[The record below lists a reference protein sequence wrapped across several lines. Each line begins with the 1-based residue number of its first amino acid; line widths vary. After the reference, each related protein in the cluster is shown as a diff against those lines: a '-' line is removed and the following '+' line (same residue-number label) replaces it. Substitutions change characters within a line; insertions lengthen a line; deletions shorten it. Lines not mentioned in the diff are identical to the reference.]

1 MILFIQRATH
11 STKDRTH
18 IGGHRMDK
26 IINVNVIDLHL
37 KGSNKDAVMEY
48 MADLINQD
56 GRLINKEEYIKS
68 VTERE
73 ATFTT
78 GIGFGVAIPHGKSD
92 AVKVP
97 TVAFGKCKEGLD
109 WQSVDEQP
117 VYMVFLI
124 AVPKEADSNQHLKI
138 LAALSRKLMHEEFR
152 REILETEDKEKVCT
166 ILENIL
172 A

>member
-1 MILFIQRATH
+1 
-11 STKDRTH
+11 
-18 IGGHRMDK
+18 MDN

-37 KGSNKDAVMEY
+37 EGSNKDAVMEY

-56 GRLINKEEYIKS
+56 GRLTDKEEYIKS
-68 VTERE
+68 VKERE

-97 TVAFGKCKEGLD
+97 TVAFGKCREGMD
-109 WQSVDEQP
+109 WQSVDDKP

-124 AVPKEADSNQHLKI
+124 AVPKQADSNQHLKI
-138 LAALSRKLMHEEFR
+138 LAALSRKLMHDGFR
-152 REILETEDKEKVCT
+152 KEIAETEDKEKVCSILET
-166 ILENIL
+166 ILS
-172 A
+172 

>member
-1 MILFIQRATH
+1 
-11 STKDRTH
+11 
-18 IGGHRMDK
+18 MDN

-37 KGSNKDAVMEY
+37 KRSNKDAVMEY

-56 GRLINKEEYIKS
+56 GRLTDKEEYIKS
-68 VTERE
+68 VKERE

-97 TVAFGKCKEGLD
+97 TVAFGKCRGGMD
-109 WQSVDEQP
+109 WQAVDDKP

-124 AVPKEADSNQHLKI
+124 AVPKQADSNQHLKI
-138 LAALSRKLMHEEFR
+138 LAALSRKLMHDEFR
-152 REILETEDKEKVCT
+152 KEILETEDKGKVCSILET
-166 ILENIL
+166 ILS
-172 A
+172 

>member
-1 MILFIQRATH
+1 
-11 STKDRTH
+11 
-18 IGGHRMDK
+18 MDS

-37 KGSNKDAVMEY
+37 EGSDKDTVMEY

-56 GRLINKEEYIKS
+56 GRLTDKEQYIKS
-68 VTERE
+68 VKERE

-78 GIGFGVAIPHGKSD
+78 GIGFGVAIPHGKSE

-97 TVAFGKCKEGLD
+97 TVAFGKCMAGID
-109 WQSVDEQP
+109 WQSVDEKP

-138 LAALSRKLMHEEFR
+138 LAALSRKLMHDDFR
-152 REILETEDKEKVCT
+152 KEILETANKEKVCNILKT
-166 ILENIL
+166 ILS
-172 A
+172 

>member
-1 MILFIQRATH
+1 ME
-11 STKDRTH
+11 
-18 IGGHRMDK
+18 K

-37 KGSNKDAVMEY
+37 KSSNKDAVMEY

-56 GRLINKEEYIKS
+56 GRLTDKEEYIES
-68 VTERE
+68 VKARE

-97 TVAFGKCKEGLD
+97 TVAFGKCREGMD
-109 WQSVDEQP
+109 WQSVDEKP

-124 AVPKEADSNQHLKI
+124 AVPKQADSNQHLKI
-138 LAALSRKLMHEEFR
+138 LAALSRKLMHDEFR
-152 REILETEDKEKVCT
+152 KEILDTEDKEKVCSILET
-166 ILENIL
+166 ILS
-172 A
+172 